1 MNERI
6 KRDLNKKGV
15 DVEKVEA
22 TAEKIMTSIVDTFS
36 PAEIE
41 LLIERLTCAYGNLK
55 YCKPGEPYR
64 WGTDG

>member
-6 KRDLNKKGV
+6 KRELEKKGV
-15 DVEKVEA
+15 DVEKVED
-22 TAEKIMTSIVDTFS
+22 TAEKMMVSVVDTFS

-55 YCKPGEPYR
+55 YRKPGESYR
-64 WGTDG
+64 WGTDC